1 MPNGATVTL
10 VRRSVS
16 GQDEFGNDV
25 YSETTEDVGSCSIQ
39 QGSSR
44 ETLSFTDQV
53 VTGVILFIP
62 YGTDLTYLDAFIYN
76 GVKFEVSGDPDVWQS
91 PWSGNT
97 APIRVYGTKV
107 KGAAP

>member
-1 MPNGATVTL
+1 MPNGVTVTL

-25 YSETTEDVGSCSIQ
+25 YTETTEDVQPCSIQ

-44 ETLSFTDQV
+44 ENLSFTDQV
-53 VTGVILFIP
+53 ITGVIVFIP
-62 YGTDLTYLDAFIYN
+62 YGTDLTYLDAIIYN
-76 GVKFEVSGDPDVWQS
+76 GVKFEVAGDPDVWVS

-97 APIRVYGTKV
+97 APIRVYANVV